1 MQTTTW
7 VIPSVNKNTTR
18 FTPSVAKGRR
28 HSAPAARAK
37 LSNTNNDLSTK
48 KGKKGNERK
57 QELETMSEP
66 EFDSPKVAQAS
77 NVGNGSLSFPKPI
90 LKRTVQGQPSA
101 QPHSRKVRFP
111 SPDIE
116 VVIAKQKARRKT
128 GKYQAQPFGWMA
140 KRPRRKARQVDIDRL
155 LEEDSTEE
163 LWEDMAGERPEDGQ
177 SETKA
182 AGEEAVILTE
192 NPFAPQVRMIN
203 GRFVLDT
210 SSTFRTSIDS
220 ESTME
225 IVDE

>member
-37 LSNTNNDLSTK
+37 LPNNNNDAK

-57 QELETMSEP
+57 QELEIMSEP
-66 EFDSPKVAQAS
+66 ELDLPKIVQAS
-77 NVGNGSLSFPKPI
+77 NVHNDSLSFPKPI
-90 LKRTVQGQPSA
+90 LKRTVQGQSSA

-116 VVIAKQKARRKT
+116 AVMAKQKARRKP
-128 GKYQAQPFGWMA
+128 GKYQAQPFGWMS

-155 LEEDSTEE
+155 LEEDSVEE
-163 LWEDMAGERPEDGQ
+163 LWEAGERPEDGQ

-182 AGEEAVILTE
+182 DGEEAVILTE

-203 GRFVLDT
+203 GRFVLET
-210 SSTFRTSIDS
+210 SSTLRTSIDS
-220 ESTME
+220 ETTME
-225 IVDE
+225 IVD